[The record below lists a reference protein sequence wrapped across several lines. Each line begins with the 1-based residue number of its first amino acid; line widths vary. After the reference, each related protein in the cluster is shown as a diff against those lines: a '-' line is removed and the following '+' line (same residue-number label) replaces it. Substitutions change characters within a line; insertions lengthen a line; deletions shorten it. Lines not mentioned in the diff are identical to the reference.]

1 MAELQTVP
9 PPDALAIGICDLIY
23 RDRGTGKRFILGCFS
38 ALHAHEFPAVHPHL
52 GVYLDLTN
60 GRGPVTLKVQ
70 IVDSDEER
78 EPIWLAEQVVEFA
91 DPRMVAELDFMI
103 GGLAFPEPGEYRVQ
117 VYASGQFVIERR
129 LLVNKFEQKHD

>member
-1 MAELQTVP
+1 MAEHTTVP

-38 ALHAHEFPAVHPHL
+38 ALHAREFPAVHPAL

-60 GRGPVTLKVQ
+60 GRGQVALKVQ
-70 IVDSDEER
+70 IIDTDEAR
-78 EPIWLAEQVVEFA
+78 DPIWVAEQEVDFP
-91 DPRMVAELDFMI
+91 DPRMVAEFDFLI
-103 GGLAFPEPGEYRVQ
+103 GGISFPEPGEYRVQ

-129 LLVNKFEQKHD
+129 LLVNKLE